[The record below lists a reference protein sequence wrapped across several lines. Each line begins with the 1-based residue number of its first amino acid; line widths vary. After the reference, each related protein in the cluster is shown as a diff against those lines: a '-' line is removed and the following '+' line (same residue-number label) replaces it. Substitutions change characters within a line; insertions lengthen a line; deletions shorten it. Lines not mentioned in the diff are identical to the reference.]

1 MTAQGRLALY
11 CVALP
16 LSMVPL
22 LWLVLDEYAKWPAP
36 EAMLLGV
43 AGLLFVWHFGVPG
56 VVGGVRSMERVPQVA
71 MLLIGGPVP
80 AIAQNV
86 IAAVIFP
93 FTHAAYRQN
102 SWRVAVLRALS
113 NSAMLLAMLVAG
125 ALAYRALGGEYPLPP
140 LRLPHLLPLT
150 GMALAMQV
158 VNLLM
163 LIAYHAAAGRPV
175 ARSPGDL
182 VNFTDLLFV
191 PVGVLAALV
200 WLYLGPVALLL
211 FGIFV
216 SLFLISFRN
225 SAAGDRLA
233 ISQRLGESRLSGA
246 QRLDQLASQIYD
258 EVRRAFV
265 LDEFMFGILDRAQEN
280 LDVRLHLMQGNRM
293 PRVVRRREQGLFGWV
308 VEKDQALLVAD
319 FARAPEDIRQRTK
332 IVGPEPGS
340 MLIVPMHYDDEVIG
354 IISVQHLSPNQY
366 REDDLTLLQDVA
378 DRLARRVAD
387 ARAFEELD
395 DYRADLEKRVHER
408 TTELRQLVDER
419 ETLLRE
425 LQEKNRQL
433 DRLSREDPLTGLA
446 NRREFDY
453 ALNRELATAGR
464 HGRALCLALVDL
476 DYFKRIND
484 RFGHSSGDKVLVRTA
499 RLFAEHFRTGDVV
512 ARIGGEEFGL
522 LLPDCELPDA
532 VQRCERLRQAF
543 ADLDWGDIDPELKAT
558 LSVGVSRW
566 QGETASRLLARADA
580 ALYGAKRAGRN
591 RTNAEESSLLDSVT
605 PPPV

>member
-308 VEKDQALLVAD
+308 VENDQALLVAD
-319 FARAPEDIRQRTK
+319 FARAP
-332 IVGPEPGS
+332 
-340 MLIVPMHYDDEVIG
+340 
-354 IISVQHLSPNQY
+354 
-366 REDDLTLLQDVA
+366 DL
-378 DRLARRVAD
+378 RR
-387 ARAFEELD
+387 
-395 DYRADLEKRVHER
+395 
-408 TTELRQLVDER
+408 
-419 ETLLRE
+419 
-425 LQEKNRQL
+425 
-433 DRLSREDPLTGLA
+433 TGL
-446 NRREFDY
+446 
-453 ALNRELATAGR
+453 
-464 HGRALCLALVDL
+464 
-476 DYFKRIND
+476 
-484 RFGHSSGDKVLVRTA
+484 
-499 RLFAEHFRTGDVV
+499 
-512 ARIGGEEFGL
+512 
-522 LLPDCELPDA
+522 
-532 VQRCERLRQAF
+532 
-543 ADLDWGDIDPELKAT
+543 
-558 LSVGVSRW
+558 
-566 QGETASRLLARADA
+566 
-580 ALYGAKRAGRN
+580 
-591 RTNAEESSLLDSVT
+591 SL
-605 PPPV
+605 